1 MVPVSYTHLKTAACD
16 KHSNGSSAFYALY
29 VAGESGEVECNVYGG
44 EFTSISKVAAFVGN
58 SNDGGDKK
66 EALVH
71 IYGGSFISQS
81 DDKEAVHVDEA
92 LGGLEIAGGTFSS
105 DVSEYVV
112 EGTEIT
118 EGPDGTF
125 IVGELDAVSYT
136 HLTSGLR
143 QRGGVYAAE
152 RIASSGV
159 TPCAAIPLSL
169 RPLQR
174 RGGTEL
180 WQADPNADW
189 GCTATTAF
197 LWVAG
202 RTVF

>member
-1 MVPVSYTHLKTAACD
+1 MRDGEFKTVACD

-58 SNDGGDKK
+58 SNDGGDKE

-105 DVSEYVV
+105 DVSE
-112 EGTEIT
+112 
-118 EGPDGTF
+118 
-125 IVGELDAVSYT
+125 
-136 HLTSGLR
+136 
-143 QRGGVYAAE
+143 
-152 RIASSGV
+152 
-159 TPCAAIPLSL
+159 
-169 RPLQR
+169 
-174 RGGTEL
+174 
-180 WQADPNADW
+180 
-189 GCTATTAF
+189 
-197 LWVAG
+197 
-202 RTVF
+202 